1 MYPFPETMIPD
12 TVDLNVDLS
21 LTKAIQDKDVIGNW
35 KVATLFGDPSEE
47 ILNYAAKNN
56 CGFIVMGTH
65 GRKGLEKTLLG
76 SVTAVVASKSE
87 IPVITVSP
95 MKFQ

>member
-1 MYPFPETMIPD
+1 PT
-12 TVDLNVDLS
+12 LS
-21 LTKAIQDKDVIGNW
+21 KAIKDKDIVGNS
-35 KVATLFGDPSEE
+35 KVATLFGDPAEE

-65 GRKGLEKTLLG
+65 GRKGLERTLLG

-95 MKFQ
+95 VKYL